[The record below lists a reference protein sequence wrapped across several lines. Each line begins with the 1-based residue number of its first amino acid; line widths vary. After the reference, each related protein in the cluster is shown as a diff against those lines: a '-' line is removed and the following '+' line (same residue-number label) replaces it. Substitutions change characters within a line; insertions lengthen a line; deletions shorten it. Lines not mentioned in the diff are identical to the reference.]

1 VLPIGLH
8 ADDLAVLVVGGGK
21 VGMRKARAFA
31 TAGARVRVVAPEIAA
46 EVADRSER
54 IELVRRAFT
63 DDDVEAADLV
73 VVATS
78 NPAVNAHVTE
88 LARSKGRLVN
98 RADEP
103 AAGTFDTL
111 AVHRSGDLVIAVSAA
126 GVPRAAAVIRD
137 EIARKFDARYA
148 RALDQLHRERTR
160 LINADARQDWLH
172 RSANV
177 LTDDFCAAVEAGTF
191 DSEMGECR

>member
-1 VLPIGLH
+1 
-8 ADDLAVLVVGGGK
+8 
-21 VGMRKARAFA
+21 MRKARAFA

-46 EVADRSER
+46 ELADRSER
-54 IELVRRAFT
+54 IELVQREFT
-63 DDDVEAADLV
+63 DDDIEAADLV

-78 NPAVNAHVTE
+78 NPAVNAHVTQ
-88 LARSKGRLVN
+88 LARRKGRLVN

-111 AVHRSGDLVIAVSAA
+111 AVHRSGDLVIGVSTG

-137 EIARKFDARYA
+137 EIARRFDARYA
-148 RALDQLHRERTR
+148 RALDQLHRERAH
-160 LINADARQDWLH
+160 LIDADARQDWLH
-172 RSANV
+172 RSANL
-177 LTDDFCAAVEAGTF
+177 LTDDFCAAVEGGTF

>member
-8 ADDLAVLVVGGGK
+8 ADDLTVLVVGGGS

-46 EVADRSER
+46 EPGDHSGR
-54 IELVRRAFT
+54 IEIVRREFI
-63 DDDVEAADLV
+63 DEDVEPADLV
-73 VVATS
+73 VVATA
-78 NPAVNAHVTE
+78 NPVVNAHVTQ

-111 AVHRSGDLVIAVSAA
+111 AVHRSGDLVIGVSAG

-137 EIARKFDARYA
+137 EIARRFDRRYA
-148 RALDQLHRERTR
+148 LALDQLHRERAR
-160 LINADARQDWLH
+160 LLDADARQDWKH
-172 RSANV
+172 RSAKL
-177 LTDDFCAAVEAGTF
+177 LTDDFCAAVESGTF
-191 DSEMGECR
+191 ESEMRECR